1 MPQMDNSRS
10 KGRARKAV
18 DGSTYIHNA
27 DENKTRYTSQPD
39 GMLLKEKKDE
49 DEDEGSDE
57 PAAVSGLAEKKKPSS
72 GRGTAS
78 RIIGALVG
86 GLSQWSQDER
96 ANRKSNRDLNN
107 ARMKS

>member
-1 MPQMDNSRS
+1 MSQMDNSRS

-18 DGSTYIHNA
+18 DGSTYNP
-27 DENKTRYTSQPD
+27 DENRTLYMSAPA
-39 GMLLKEKKDE
+39 GMLVKAKM

-57 PAAVSGLAEKKKPSS
+57 PADVTGLAEKKKKKPSS

>member
-1 MPQMDNSRS
+1 MSQMDNSRS

-18 DGSTYIHNA
+18 DGSTYIHDA
-27 DENKTRYTSQPD
+27 GETKTQYTSQPD
-39 GMLLKEKKDE
+39 GMLSKEKKDE

-57 PAAVSGLAEKKKPSS
+57 PADVVGLAEKKKPSND
-72 GRGTAS
+72 RGTAS